1 MRFWITYTQAAKN
14 AAKARIIKIK
24 SVVSLRPNRETNFFV
39 VVKALPITLNSSW
52 LSLTACDDWAT
63 QYINLIVLV

>member
-24 SVVSLRPNRETNFFV
+24 SVVSLRPNRETNFLV
-39 VVKALPITLNSSW
+39 EVKALPITLNSSCV
-52 LSLTACDDWAT
+52 SVTVCEDWAK
-63 QYINLIVLV
+63 NKN